1 MVTVHGNYAQF
12 RFFRPQAK
20 MVQLVG
26 DFNGWR
32 KGEHEMVRTD
42 DGYWLA
48 ALHLKPGTYKFR
60 YCADGKWFTDYAAFG
75 IEYGP
80 LGVDSIV
87 RVLELPQPALTP
99 AEEIA
104 AAAPAPRR
112 RAVAA
117 SRREG
122 QAA

>member
-20 MVQLVG
+20 KVQLVG

-32 KGEHEMVRTD
+32 KGDHDMIRTE

-48 ALHLKPGTYKFR
+48 AIHLTPGTYKFR

-87 RVLELPQPALTP
+87 RVLELPQPARAHEP
-99 AEEIA
+99 AAPVPAARRRTA
-104 AAAPAPRR
+104 AA
-112 RAVAA
+112 
-117 SRREG
+117 SHHEG